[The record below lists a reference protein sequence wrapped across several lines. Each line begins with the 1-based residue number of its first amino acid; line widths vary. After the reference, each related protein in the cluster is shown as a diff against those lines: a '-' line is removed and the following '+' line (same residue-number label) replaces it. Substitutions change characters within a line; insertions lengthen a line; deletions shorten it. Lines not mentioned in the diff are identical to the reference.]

1 MSYMSDNS
9 SHHQEGA
16 LLWQQSSEGK
26 SGALAAMLNL
36 AAKVWRQDLGTT

>member
-9 SHHQEGA
+9 SNSLEDA
-16 LLWQQSSEGK
+16 LPWQQSSEGK